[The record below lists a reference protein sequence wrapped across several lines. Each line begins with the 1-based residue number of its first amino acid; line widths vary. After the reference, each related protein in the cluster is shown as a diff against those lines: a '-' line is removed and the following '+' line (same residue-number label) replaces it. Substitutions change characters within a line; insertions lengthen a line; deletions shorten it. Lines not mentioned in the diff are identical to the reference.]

1 LVAVVAA
8 AVEDSV
14 AAVEDSAAL
23 AAEALVVVAQAGL
36 GKIILQFNNRWQ
48 GIL

>member
-1 LVAVVAA
+1 VAVVAV

-14 AAVEDSAAL
+14 ADSAAL
-23 AAEALVVVAQAGL
+23 AAEALAVAVQAGL